1 MLNLLHRHVFK
12 EIFVAITLA
21 MGLFIFVLL
30 TGNALRDI
38 VGLVAAGKL
47 EALTF
52 FKLIGLLI
60 PYVAAY
66 ALPLGMLTGT
76 LIALGRLSSQREI
89 TAMKS
94 AGLSLYQI
102 AAPVFLI
109 AFIGMVLSIL
119 VNLHFA
125 PTAKVASRA
134 MLTSAITENPVD
146 FIEEKRFI
154 DEFPGL
160 VFYMGEK
167 EGQTMKD
174 FWIWVLDENH
184 QVKEFLRAVSGEL
197 RFDREANELILRV
210 YNATAELRQA
220 GDLENFGGGDAMR
233 TAFFEETD
241 FALPMDEVFGER
253 KSKRL
258 KMKYMTFEQ
267 LMQARAAAK
276 ENEGQNGIE
285 GISKERM
292 KVQVQL
298 QKNCAM
304 AFSTFSLA
312 LFGVPLAI
320 QVGRKE
326 TYANLAIALVI
337 AMSYY
342 FLMIVATWFED
353 NPAIRPDLLIWLP
366 NIFFQSLGV
375 YMIYRAGRH

>member
-21 MGLFIFVLL
+21 MGLFVFVLL
-30 TGNALRDI
+30 TGNAIRDI

-47 EALTF
+47 EAVTF

-60 PYVAAY
+60 PYVAVY

-76 LIALGRLSSQREI
+76 LIAIGRLSSQREI

-102 AAPVFLI
+102 ASPVFFI
-109 AFIGMVLSIL
+109 AFLGMVLSIV

-134 MLTSAITENPVD
+134 MLTEAITANPVD

-154 DEFPGL
+154 NEFPGL

-167 EGQTMKD
+167 DGQTMKD
-174 FWIWVLDENH
+174 FWIWVLDEDK
-184 QVKEFLRAVSGEL
+184 QVKEFLRAASGEL
-197 RFDREANELILRV
+197 DFDRESNELVLRV
-210 YNATAELRQA
+210 FDATVELR
-220 GDLENFGGGDAMR
+220 DSKNVEDFSGGEAMR

-241 FALPMDEVFGER
+241 FALPLDDVFGER
-253 KSKRL
+253 KTKRL
-258 KMKYMTFEQ
+258 KMKYMTFAQ
-267 LMQARAAAK
+267 LMKMRDATFAK
-276 ENEGQNGIE
+276 EAEIGE
-285 GISKERM
+285 KGISEDRM

-312 LFGVPLAI
+312 LFGIPLAI

-342 FLMIVATWFED
+342 FLMIAVTWFED
-353 NPAIRPDLLIWLP
+353 VPAIRPDLLIWLP
-366 NIFFQSLGV
+366 NVLFQSLGIFL
-375 YMIYRAGRH
+375 IYRAGRH

>member
-1 MLNLLHRHVFK
+1 MVNLLHRHVFK

-21 MGLFIFVLL
+21 MGLFVFVLL
-30 TGNALRDI
+30 TGNAIRDI
-38 VGLVAAGKL
+38 IGLVAAGKL

-52 FKLIGLLI
+52 LKLIGLLI

-76 LIALGRLSSQREI
+76 LIAIGRLSSQREI

-94 AGLSLYQI
+94 AGLSLYQV
-102 AAPVFLI
+102 ASPVFLI
-109 AFIGMVLSIL
+109 AFIGMVLSIV

-134 MLTSAITENPVD
+134 MLAEAITANPVD

-167 EGQTMKD
+167 DGQTMKD
-174 FWIWVLDENH
+174 FWIWVLDEGK
-184 QVKEFLRAVSGEL
+184 QVKEFLRAASGKL
-197 RFDREANELILRV
+197 DFDRETNELVLRV
-210 YNATAELRQA
+210 YNATAELRDTD
-220 GDLENFGGGDAMR
+220 DLENFSGGEAMR
-233 TAFFEETD
+233 TAFFEETE
-241 FALPMDEVFGER
+241 FALPLDDVFGER
-253 KSKRL
+253 ESKRL
-258 KMKYMTFEQ
+258 KMKYMTFAQ
-267 LMQARAAAK
+267 LMDAREDTLAK
-276 ENEGQNGIE
+276 EAEEGVE
-285 GISKERM
+285 GISKDRM

-312 LFGVPLAI
+312 LFGIPLAI

-366 NIFFQSLGV
+366 NIVFQSLGI
-375 YMIYRAGRH
+375 YLIYRASRH